1 MAGSLAEACK
11 KAKRT
16 YIIGNGG
23 SYANADHI
31 ANDLLSVGIRAYT
44 LAPASLTAI
53 GNDFG
58 YENVFSRWLAVVG
71 EEGDLLV
78 ALSGSGTSKNIVNAL
93 VEAEK
98 IGMETMLVTDYLRTR
113 DMQQSEEDQIAW
125 GHEAMKC
132 LRSSS

>member
-1 MAGSLAEACK
+1 MSLADEVR

-23 SYANADHI
+23 SYANAVHI
-31 ANDLLSVGIRAYT
+31 CNDLLSVGVKAYT
-44 LAPASLTAI
+44 LDPASMSAI
-53 GNDFG
+53 ANDFG
-58 YENVFSRWLAVVG
+58 WENVFSRWIVTVG
-71 EEGDLLV
+71 EAGDLLV
-78 ALSGSGTSKNIVNAL
+78 ALSGSGTSRNVINAL

-113 DMQQSEEDQIAW
+113 DMQQSEEDQLVF

-132 LRSSS
+132 LKRS

>member
-1 MAGSLAEACK
+1 MAGSLAEEVK

-23 SYANADHI
+23 SYANAVHI
-31 ANDLLSVGIRAYT
+31 CNDLISVGIKAYT
-44 LAPASLTAI
+44 LDPATLTAI

-58 YENVFSRWLAVVG
+58 YENVFSRWLVVVG
-71 EEGDLLV
+71 QEGDLLV
-78 ALSGSGTSKNIVNAL
+78 ALSGSGTSKNIVNAI

-125 GHEAMKC
+125 GHDAMRS
-132 LRSSS
+132 LRA

>member
-1 MAGSLAEACK
+1 MALSLAEAVK

-23 SYANADHI
+23 SAANAIHICNDLISVGIKANTLDPATMSAI
-31 ANDLLSVGIRAYT
+31 AND
-44 LAPASLTAI
+44 
-53 GNDFG
+53 FG
-58 YENVFSRWLAVVG
+58 WENVFSRWIVTVG
-71 EEGDLLV
+71 EAGDLLV
-78 ALSGSGTSKNIVNAL
+78 ALSGSGTSRNVINAL

-113 DMQQSEEDQIAW
+113 DMQQSEEDQLVF

-132 LRSSS
+132 LKRS

>member
-1 MAGSLAEACK
+1 MAGSLADACR
-11 KAKRT
+11 KARRT

-23 SYANADHI
+23 SYANAVHI
-31 ANDLLSVGIRAYT
+31 CNDLISVGIKAYT
-44 LAPASLTAI
+44 LDPATLTAI

-58 YENVFSRWLAVVG
+58 YENVFSRWLVVVA

-78 ALSGSGTSKNIVNAL
+78 ALSGSGTSKNIVNAI

-125 GHEAMKC
+125 GHDAMRS
-132 LRSSS
+132 LRV